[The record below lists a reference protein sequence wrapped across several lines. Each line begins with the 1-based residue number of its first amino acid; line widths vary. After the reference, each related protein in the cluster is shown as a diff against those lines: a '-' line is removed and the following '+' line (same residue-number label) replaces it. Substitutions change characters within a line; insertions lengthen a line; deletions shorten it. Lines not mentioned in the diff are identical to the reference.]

1 MHHDRAV
8 ESEESG
14 FAPDP
19 LWAVW
24 QINAPQTMQMKDWQ
38 PYGSIKDVLFGPHRQ
53 HFCGEQ
59 MALTIGNNCYFA
71 G

>member
-1 MHHDRAV
+1 MVNPRIQVVMHHDRAV

-24 QINAPQTMQMKDWQ
+24 QISAPQTMQMKYWQ
-38 PYGSIKDVLFGPHRQ
+38 PYGFH
-53 HFCGEQ
+53 
-59 MALTIGNNCYFA
+59 
-71 G
+71 